1 MSAGGAGVWEGLT
14 RNAAATSPDHDDP
27 RLRGR
32 TYPVPFEQ
40 VWQAALHLAGGGL
53 RGWRV
58 LAHDDQRG
66 TIQAEAHARFT
77 GAVDDVYVR
86 VYLDRD
92 AQTRVDARGAAR
104 DAKRDFGRNTRRLGR
119 FFRSLDEHLGR

>member
-1 MSAGGAGVWEGLT
+1 MSGAGGAVWRGLT
-14 RNAAATSPDHDDP
+14 QNAAATSQDHDDP

-32 TYPVPFEQ
+32 TYAIPYER
-40 VWQAALHLAGGGL
+40 VWQAAVHLAGGGL

-58 LAHDDQRG
+58 LESDDQRG
-66 TIQAEAHARFT
+66 TLRAEARARLT

-92 AQTRVDARGAAR
+92 AQTRVDARAAAR
-104 DAKRDFGRNTRRLGR
+104 DAKRDYGRNARRLRR
-119 FFRSLDEHLGR
+119 FFEALDQGLGR